1 MPRAIVVYGSETGN
15 TETVAAVIAA
25 VLENADFGVTLK
37 EVPEASVGELANYDL
52 ILLGSSTWGDEEK
65 ELQADMVDF
74 YDDLESADLSGK
86 PAAAFGCGDSDYTHF
101 CGAVDLLEERLE
113 QVGATLLDEGLRI
126 DGDPDNDDARN
137 WATQIIAKFN
147 REQTKQRACQ

>member
-1 MPRAIVVYGSETGN
+1 MAKAIIVYGSETGN
-15 TETVAAVIAA
+15 TESVAEVIAA
-25 VLENADFGVTLK
+25 ALEDANLQITLK
-37 EVPEASVGELANYDL
+37 EVTQASVDELTDYDL

-74 YDDLESADLSGK
+74 YDDLEGADLSGK

-113 QVGATLLDEGLRI
+113 QIGATLLDEGLRI
-126 DGDPDNDDARN
+126 DGDPDDDDARN
-137 WATQIIAKFN
+137 WATQIVAKLKKA
-147 REQTKQRACQ
+147 T

>member
-1 MPRAIVVYGSETGN
+1 MARAIVIYGSETGN
-15 TETVAAVIAA
+15 TETVAEDIAA
-25 VLENADFGVTLK
+25 GLKDEKFDVTIK
-37 EVPEASVGELANYDL
+37 NVTGASVEELSDYDL

-74 YDDLESADLSGK
+74 YEELEGLDLSGK

-113 QVGATLLDEGLRI
+113 EVGAHLLDEGLRV
-126 DGDPDNDDARN
+126 DDQDDEEVDARV
-137 WATQIIAKFN
+137 WARQIASRFN
-147 REQTKQRACQ
+147 VTRQEES

>member
-1 MPRAIVVYGSETGN
+1 MAKAIIVYGSETGN
-15 TETVAAVIAA
+15 TETVAEVIAA
-25 VLENADFGVTLK
+25 ALEDANFQITLK
-37 EVPEASVGELANYDL
+37 EVTQASVDELSGYDL

-74 YDDLESADLSGK
+74 YDDLEGADLSGK

-113 QVGATLLDEGLRI
+113 QIGATLLDGGLRI
-126 DGDPDNDDARN
+126 DGDPDDDDARE
-137 WATQIIAKFN
+137 WATQIATRFN
-147 REQTKQRACQ
+147 KAA